1 VEFTLYVILLFLTF
15 GLSALGIITSYRLKG
30 NPSLV
35 FASSLFYW
43 SFFMVSFGYY
53 GIWGMVFFKYL
64 ATPPIIISDFARNLI
79 SVIPAF
85 GSPLLLVSW
94 FLLIRFAFEYSDR
107 NFPRLLTV
115 LYFAISIP
123 SLAAFLYLI
132 KIKLPV
138 QEFDINQLYKIVLF
152 MHFAVTLAVS
162 FLLIFRSSARRKKLS
177 PITLSFSILI
187 PAILMITSYEFRPS
201 HWLITQLFIFCYF
214 LTPAFLPSIIYF
226 KIGDFELRKEKNNSF
241 DEFCTRYEISK
252 REAEIIEQICK
263 GKPNKEIAES
273 LFISLQTVKDHASR
287 IYLKTGVANRVQ
299 LTNLVRSF
307 LKS

>member
-1 VEFTLYVILLFLTF
+1 MEFALYVVLLFLTL
-15 GLSALGIITSYRLKG
+15 GLSALGIITSYRLKKS
-30 NPSLV
+30 PQLT

-64 ATPPIIISDFARNLI
+64 ATPPIVISDFARNLI
-79 SVIPAF
+79 NVLPAF

-94 FLLIRFAFEYSDR
+94 FLLIRFAFEYSQQ

-115 LYFAISIP
+115 LYFAISVP
-123 SLAAFLYLI
+123 LLAVFLYLI
-132 KIKLPV
+132 KIRLPV
-138 QEFDINQLYKIVLF
+138 QDFNINKMYQVVLF
-152 MHFAVTLAVS
+152 MYLTIVVAVS
-162 FLLIFRSSARRKKLS
+162 FLLIHRSVSEGRRLS
-177 PITLSFSILI
+177 PILLSISILT
-187 PAILMITSYEFRPS
+187 PAILLIVFYEFQSS
-201 HWLITQLFIFCYF
+201 HWLLAQLFIFCYF

-226 KIGDFELRKEKNNSF
+226 KIGDFQLRKETNNSF
-241 DEFCTRYEISK
+241 DDFCRRFEISK

-263 GKPNKEIAES
+263 GKPNKEIADS
-273 LFISLQTVKDHASR
+273 LFITLQTVKDHASR

-299 LTNLVRSF
+299 LTNLVRSS